1 MNKNLINA
9 AVVFAKNEEVNE
21 LFFTNDGQCF
31 YKRGPALVHQKEIN
45 GAEDGID
52 VVKRED
58 VAVGSSQSAVD
69 SPEGKKRDAAT
80 DEVVPEPKVKSK
92 KKKETE

>member
-1 MNKNLINA
+1 MNKNQTNA

-58 VAVGSSQSAVD
+58 VVKE
-69 SPEGKKRDAAT
+69 SPEVSKT
-80 DEVVPEPKVKSK
+80 ESPEVVAEVKAVKSK
-92 KKKETE
+92 GKAKAKETT